1 MIEKIYTSDRGEMIN
16 CKTNSGE
23 NISLTFENSWI
34 MERWTLNDNGSYLQL
49 HKLRVTT
56 VETEI
61 IEANVD

>member
-1 MIEKIYTSDRGEMIN
+1 MIN

-56 VETEI
+56 VETKI